1 MVALRATPPD
11 QTRILQH
18 VEMMGEQVSGH
29 LSGGSEL
36 LHRAIAFH
44 EEVDDV
50 QSRYIPERRMDLCS
64 LTDVH

>member
-1 MVALRATPPD
+1 
-11 QTRILQH
+11 
-18 VEMMGEQVSGH
+18 MMGEQVSWH